1 MGRNAR
7 THQTKGKTMYQTP
20 QPEVEAKFM
29 ERALTIQ
36 LKASLKT
43 HLLKAIN
50 EELVTKRRAFGF
62 SLLL

>member
-1 MGRNAR
+1 
-7 THQTKGKTMYQTP
+7 MYQTP